1 MRLLERIQV
10 LPLDVLDQRH
20 GQRGR
25 VVDWLDQHR
34 YQVEPSKLSR
44 PNDDTSHDE
53 RLAQQL
59 QAYYDQENH
68 APVIAQPLRAAEMP
82 YNCGHCGQTH
92 LVRNVVHNS
101 AFACTRCGR
110 QNRIMLENLR
120 QPVVVV

>member
-1 MRLLERIQV
+1 MNTQENHTSTPSLYPAEFS
-10 LPLDVLDQRH
+10 RH
-20 GQRGR
+20 ETVQT
-25 VVDWLDQHR
+25 
-34 YQVEPSKLSR
+34 R

-120 QPVVVV
+120 QPVVVVESGTWVPVPIICNLM